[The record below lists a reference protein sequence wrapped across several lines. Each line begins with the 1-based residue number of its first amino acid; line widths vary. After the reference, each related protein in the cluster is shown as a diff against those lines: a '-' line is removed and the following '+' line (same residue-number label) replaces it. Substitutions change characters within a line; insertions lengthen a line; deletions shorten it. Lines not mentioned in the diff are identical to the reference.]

1 MVDGFVGL
9 GGIPYAIGR
18 QLGRNLDYQVIPD
31 RRVAHNTLFVY
42 SPQGRLPFA
51 SLSWPG
57 YIGVVT
63 GVNRPDLSVN
73 LLSVAARDVSWRGMP
88 EGLIN
93 RLLLEI
99 SLCALA

>member
-1 MVDGFVGL
+1 MAVLGL
-9 GGIPYAIGR
+9 AT
-18 QLGRNLDYQVIPD
+18 
-31 RRVAHNTLFVY
+31 RVRGT
-42 SPQGRLPFA
+42 SA

-63 GVNRPDLSVN
+63 GVNRPGLSVN
-73 LLSVAARDVSWRGMP
+73 LLSVAARDASWRGMP